1 MSGQIAG
8 RSFEEALR
16 LMGLSELSEAGR
28 RTVEQALRQMA
39 IPAGTEVFAPGQA
52 CPGWLVLT
60 SGSIR
65 VLMTSDT
72 GREILL
78 YRVAPGE
85 SCVLTTSC
93 LLGEEPY
100 AASGITETACQAFM
114 IPAGVVAR
122 LLDSEPV
129 FRRRIFQG
137 FSLRLASILRKME
150 DAMFHRLDA
159 RLARLLLELAG
170 DGSSIQL
177 TQAALAAETGSARE
191 VIARLLG
198 RWAEAGHIAQGRGE
212 VRLVDPAA
220 LRRIADAG

>member
-1 MSGQIAG
+1 MSGTFSDG
-8 RSFEEALR
+8 TLDDALR
-16 LMGLSELSEAGR
+16 LMGLCGLSDAGRKEAGR
-28 RTVEQALRQMA
+28 SLRAMS
-39 IPAGTEVFAPGQA
+39 IPAGYEVFAPGQA
-52 CPGWLVLT
+52 CPGWLVLA

-78 YRVAPGE
+78 YRVGPGE

-100 AASGITETACQAFM
+100 AASGVTEAVCHAFM
-114 IPAGVVAR
+114 IPAGAVAR
-122 LLDSEPV
+122 LLDSEPA
-129 FRRRIFQG
+129 FRKRIFHG
-137 FSLRLASILRKME
+137 FSQRLANILRRVE
-150 DAMFHRLDA
+150 DTMFHRLDA
-159 RLARLLLELAG
+159 RLARLLLERAG
-170 DGSSIQL
+170 AGRVIHL

-212 VRLVDPAA
+212 VEVLNPAA
-220 LRRIADAG
+220 LRRIAEAG